1 MNERLP
7 YLREKTSLL
16 TTSPGV
22 YRMRDK
28 TGHIIYIGKAKN
40 LRNRVTSYFCKS
52 PDHTPKVAKMVSNV
66 YDYDFIVTDSEYEAL
81 VLECSLIKQHKPKYN
96 ILLKDDKGYS
106 YIKISKEE
114 YPRITYELQKNGEG
128 KYIGPY
134 TSSFVASQTAKEV
147 NKVFMLPTCKK
158 VFPRDFG
165 KARPCLNYHIKQCMG
180 LCMGKISCDEYNSII
195 AQAEEYIASGS
206 EASVESLTQKMN
218 EAAENLEFERAA
230 ALRDR
235 INAIKRAADSQ
246 KIINEDM
253 RDTDIIAAAQNGTNA
268 CVAILQYRGGRLT
281 DRSELPVGEIDDT
294 AVMIQDFI
302 TAFYTTPESIPR
314 EVITE
319 EEIPDAEMITR
330 LLREKSGHAV
340 DIFSRTRGKGLKLI
354 NMAKENASES
364 LAIKVGRTGA
374 EIVALEQLAKLLGLK
389 DPPMYIE
396 SYDISNLASSAMVAG
411 MIVFENGRP
420 NKKAYK
426 KFTIKETAI
435 QNDYASMREVLE
447 RRFKHYKDENETDEG
462 FCRLPDLILL
472 DGGKGQVNAVE
483 PILREMGINVPL
495 FGMVKDNKHRTRA
508 IATGGGEIAINENKA
523 AFMLLTRI
531 QDEVHRYS
539 ITYQR
544 KKHSKQSFSLEITKI
559 KGIGDKKAEKL
570 LSRFKTKEE
579 LKKATAEDIAKAAG
593 INIQLA
599 QEVKTFIKNEYR

>member
-1 MNERLP
+1 
-7 YLREKTSLL
+7 
-16 TTSPGV
+16 
-22 YRMRDK
+22 
-28 TGHIIYIGKAKN
+28 
-40 LRNRVTSYFCKS
+40 
-52 PDHTPKVAKMVSNV
+52 
-66 YDYDFIVTDSEYEAL
+66 
-81 VLECSLIKQHKPKYN
+81 
-96 ILLKDDKGYS
+96 
-106 YIKISKEE
+106 
-114 YPRITYELQKNGEG
+114 
-128 KYIGPY
+128 
-134 TSSFVASQTAKEV
+134 
-147 NKVFMLPTCKK
+147 
-158 VFPRDFG
+158 
-165 KARPCLNYHIKQCMG
+165 
-180 LCMGKISCDEYNSII
+180 
-195 AQAEEYIASGS
+195 
-206 EASVESLTQKMN
+206 
-218 EAAENLEFERAA
+218 
-230 ALRDR
+230 
-235 INAIKRAADSQ
+235 
-246 KIINEDM
+246 
-253 RDTDIIAAAQNGTNA
+253 
-268 CVAILQYRGGRLT
+268 
-281 DRSELPVGEIDDT
+281 
-294 AVMIQDFI
+294 
-302 TAFYTTPESIPR
+302 
-314 EVITE
+314 
-319 EEIPDAEMITR
+319 MITR

-508 IATGGGEIAINENKA
+508 IATGG
-523 AFMLLTRI
+523 
-531 QDEVHRYS
+531 RYS

-579 LKKATAEDIAKAAG
+579 LKKATVEDIAKAAG
-593 INIQLA
+593 INISLA
-599 QEVKTFIKNEYR
+599 QEVKTFIENEYR

>member
-165 KARPCLNYHIKQCMG
+165 KSRPCLNYHIKQCMG

-314 EVITE
+314 EIITE

-447 RRFKHYKDENETDEG
+447 RRFKHYKDESETDEG

-508 IATGGGEIAINENKA
+508 IATGGSEIAINENKA

-544 KKHSKQSFSLEITKI
+544 QKHSKQSFSLEITKI

-570 LSRFKTKEE
+570 LSRFKTKDE
-579 LKKATAEDIAKAAG
+579 LKKATVEDIAKAAG
-593 INIQLA
+593 INISLA
-599 QEVKTFIKNEYR
+599 QEVKTFIENEYR